1 MSSASRH
8 TGHTGKTADAAN
20 LIKGDNV
27 FMAHSTTI
35 TSEQTHLSGLDKAL
49 LVLPMLGGFLGLFP
63 LLNAP
68 LFAQLTNY
76 PPDDILIYWLT
87 GAGTLGYGVALA
99 LALRERA
106 WAGVRILMIAVL
118 TSNLLSLIA
127 CLIEIIQGRDGNHP
141 ALYMVLVAF
150 GLNVLI
156 SIYLLLRHRGA
167 PRPER
172 DTARWVLYFLIFAIV
187 AALGTGMLGY
197 FAVDVFKPIFGLNA
211 VNPLIYRLLGA
222 ATIGYGIAGIF
233 EARSLRFAEIRLS
246 LLMGAFF
253 NVCAIILGILSLV
266 SGLPPLLPITLLFAP
281 VILTIGNALAYARQG
296 K

>member
-1 MSSASRH
+1 
-8 TGHTGKTADAAN
+8 
-20 LIKGDNV
+20 
-27 FMAHSTTI
+27 MAQSTVT
-35 TSEQTHLSGLDKAL
+35 TTDQTRLTGLDKAL
-49 LVLPMLGGFLGLFP
+49 LILPMLGGLLGFFP

-99 LALRERA
+99 LALRERT
-106 WAGVRILMIAVL
+106 WAAARILMIAVL

-127 CLIEIIQGRDGNHP
+127 CLIEYIQGRTANRP
-141 ALYMVLVAF
+141 ALPLVLVAF
-150 GLNVLI
+150 AINVVI
-156 SIYLLLRHRGA
+156 SVYLLLRHRGA
-167 PRPER
+167 PRPQR
-172 DTARWVLYFLIFAIV
+172 DTARWVYYFLIFAIA
-187 AALGTGMLGY
+187 AALGTGGLGY
-197 FAVDVFKPIFGLNA
+197 FGVDLFKPVFGLNA

-233 EARSLRFAEIRLS
+233 EARSMRFAEIRLS

-253 NVCAIILGILSLV
+253 NICAIVLGILALV

-281 VILTIGNALAYARQG
+281 VILSIGNLLAYMRQG